1 VLLELVV
8 RRAQTSVEL
17 CQWTAGW
24 EKAAR
29 AFLLADEALWG
40 KMEGREE
47 TPATCLGLDW
57 SGQGVGRQ
65 GRAGAGRMG
74 MNRPIWESRRGRGR
88 YYFY

>member
-29 AFLLADEALWG
+29 AFLLADESLWG

-47 TPATCLGLDW
+47 TPATCLRLDW

-65 GRAGAGRMG
+65 GRAGAGRISG
-74 MNRPIWESRRGRGR
+74 DESTDLVWESRR
-88 YYFY
+88 